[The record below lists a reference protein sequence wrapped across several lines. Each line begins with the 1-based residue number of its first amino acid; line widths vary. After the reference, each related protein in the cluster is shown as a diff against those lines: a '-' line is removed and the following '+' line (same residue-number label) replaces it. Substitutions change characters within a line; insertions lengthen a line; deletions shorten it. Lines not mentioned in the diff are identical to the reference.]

1 MTLEDLIASNY
12 FENSSCEGFDISIHI
27 PNRPFS
33 EYQIIIITFLMMLTG
48 HTNLDTYSATNIS
61 FKNVGMMN
69 SQASYSFTLDTLDFE
84 NLDILRLMPDFESW
98 LHGANVHKFL
108 FKIIDLNNNGEVDTK
123 KYVYSFDDIFD
134 LDFAYALYQE
144 LMQIYS

>member
-12 FENSSCEGFDISIHI
+12 FDASSCEGFDVFIQI

-33 EYQIIIITFLMMLTG
+33 EHQIIIITFLMMLTC
-48 HTNLDTYSATNIS
+48 HTNLDTYSSTNIS

-69 SQASYSFTLDTLDFE
+69 SQASYSFTLDTFDFE
-84 NLDILRLMPDFESW
+84 NFDVLRLMPDFESW
-98 LHGANVHKFL
+98 LHGTSIHKFL
-108 FKIIDLNNNGEVDTK
+108 FKIIDLNSNGEVDTK

-134 LDFAYALYQE
+134 LDFAYSLYQE